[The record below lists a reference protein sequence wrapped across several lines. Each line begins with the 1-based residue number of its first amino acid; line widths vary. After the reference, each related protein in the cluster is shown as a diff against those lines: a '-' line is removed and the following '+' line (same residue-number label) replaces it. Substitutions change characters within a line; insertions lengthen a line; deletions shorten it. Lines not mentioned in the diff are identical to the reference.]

1 MLFGCL
7 VVLAFPVGHS
17 CVGIGGDA
25 IGIASAELLQERQ
38 HFADIGVA
46 VDAHGEEV
54 TRKGVKEVEDALTE
68 HVVAVGGTDG
78 ETEHDGKLFPF
89 LLHRFLCGFDGL
101 TGILY
106 IEDGLN
112 EEGIHAA
119 VDECIYLLAVG
130 GFERVF
136 IQSRLFAC
144 AHACGFAGRTD
155 AAQDIAGFFFC
166 GEVIGCLACQFTSGE
181 IDVAH
186 MVFQS
191 IVGQRDALGI
201 ERIGFDKV
209 GTCL

>member
-1 MLFGCL
+1 MLIGCF
-7 VVLAFPVGHS
+7 VVLAFPIGHS
-17 CVGIGGDA
+17 GIGIGGDA
-25 IGIASAELLQERQ
+25 IGIASAELLQEGN

-46 VDAHGEEV
+46 VDSHGEEV

-78 ETEHDGKLFPF
+78 ETEHDGKPFSF

-106 IEDGLN
+106 IEDGFN
-112 EEGIHAA
+112 EESIHAA

-136 IQSRLFAC
+136 IQGRLFAC

-166 GEVIGCLACQFTSGE
+166 GVVFGCLASQQAGS
-181 IDVAH
+181 
-186 MVFQS
+186 
-191 IVGQRDALGI
+191 
-201 ERIGFDKV
+201 
-209 GTCL
+209 

>member
-1 MLFGCL
+1 M
-7 VVLAFPVGHS
+7 
-17 CVGIGGDA
+17 
-25 IGIASAELLQERQ
+25 
-38 HFADIGVA
+38 
-46 VDAHGEEV
+46 
-54 TRKGVKEVEDALTE
+54 
-68 HVVAVGGTDG
+68 AVGGTDG

-112 EEGIHAA
+112 EEGIHSA

-155 AAQDIAGFFFC
+155 AAQDIAGLFFC
-166 GEVIGCLACQFTSGE
+166 GVVFGCLA
-181 IDVAH
+181 
-186 MVFQS
+186 
-191 IVGQRDALGI
+191 GQQAG
-201 ERIGFDKV
+201 G
-209 GTCL
+209 

>member
-1 MLFGCL
+1 M
-7 VVLAFPVGHS
+7 
-17 CVGIGGDA
+17 
-25 IGIASAELLQERQ
+25 
-38 HFADIGVA
+38 
-46 VDAHGEEV
+46 
-54 TRKGVKEVEDALTE
+54 
-68 HVVAVGGTDG
+68 
-78 ETEHDGKLFPF
+78 
-89 LLHRFLCGFDGL
+89 CGFDGQ

-144 AHACGFAGRTD
+144 AHARGFAGRTD
-155 AAQDIAGFFFC
+155 AAQDIAGLFFC
-166 GEVIGCLACQFTSGE
+166 GVVFGCLACQFTSSE

-191 IVGQRDALGI
+191 KVGQRDALGI
-201 ERIGFDKV
+201 ESIGFDKV